1 MLNLKTKKSPE
12 IAAKHFEGVKYY
24 IYQVLDYYI
33 NAFDI
38 LIGNL
43 SPTDAVNILYT
54 SSKLDANSINT
65 IGGKLCY
72 TKKAETKITIG
83 NIIGIYTNPTKNF
96 NNLFL
101 THKSEFKQF
110 FEELKSLVEDIII
123 SEPKELLNIEQ
134 KLKTKY
140 PFIQNTN
147 GSYEEPVRRLLLLSV
162 FNYNKF
168 SDKTGFPKDK
178 SKSKHWRRYDLA
190 DALNVNTCAYCNR
203 IYTFSVFSEKG
214 KGLISPSIDHFFDK
228 AKNPLFALSFY
239 NLIPSCTNCN
249 STLKGGK
256 EFALSNYV
264 HPYLSGF
271 GDHAKFKYNPLDID
285 ASIGES
291 RNMEVYIEPDKN
303 SPIKRQ
309 VENSIELFQ
318 INKVYTQHADQVQEL
333 IKKKIISNSRY
344 LEILRNE
351 TYENLNLSL
360 DDSYRLAFGNYF
372 NEADFQKRPLAKLT
386 KDLVKELKMI

>member
-1 MLNLKTKKSPE
+1 MLNLRTKKSPE

-24 IYQVLDYYI
+24 INQVLDYYI

-38 LIGNL
+38 LMGNL
-43 SPTDAVNILYT
+43 ASTDAINILYT
-54 SSKLDANSINT
+54 SSELDANSINT

-72 TKKAETKITIG
+72 TKKAETKITRDK
-83 NIIGIYTNPTKNF
+83 IIGIFSNPTKNF
-96 NNLFL
+96 NDLFL

-110 FEELKSLVEDIII
+110 FEKLKSLVKDIII
-123 SEPKELLNIEQ
+123 SEPRELLDIEQ

-140 PFIQNTN
+140 PFIQNPN
-147 GSYEEPVRRLLLLSV
+147 CSFKEPVRRLLLLSV

-168 SDKTGFPKDK
+168 SDKTGFPRDK
-178 SKSKHWRRYDLA
+178 SKSKYWERYDLA

-203 IYTFSVFSEKG
+203 LYTYTVFNEKG
-214 KGLISPSIDHFFDK
+214 KGLISPTIDHFFDK

-249 STLKGGK
+249 LTLKGSEK
-256 EFALSNYV
+256 FALSDYV

-271 GDHAKFKYNPLDID
+271 GDHAYFKYNPLDVD

-291 RNMEVYIEPDKN
+291 RNMKVYIMPDKT
-303 SPIKRQ
+303 SSIKKQ

-318 INKVYTQHADQVQEL
+318 LNKVYTQHADLVQEL

-351 TYENLNLSL
+351 TFKDLNLSL

-372 NEADFQKRPLAKLT
+372 KEADFQKRPLAKFT